1 MRLRVLRKD
10 AASECLDM
18 KKQSIIVL
26 EYILELDK
34 QERSSNECLL
44 ETCYVIRLWRSPFMM
59 EQTVPR
65 WTSKERKDIHQ
76 RGSVKYKK

>member
-34 QERSSNECLL
+34 QERSSNECLIL
-44 ETCYVIRLWRSPFMM
+44 ISFLFSLTFLLQMEKKKGKRSKNK
-59 EQTVPR
+59 V
-65 WTSKERKDIHQ
+65 
-76 RGSVKYKK
+76 